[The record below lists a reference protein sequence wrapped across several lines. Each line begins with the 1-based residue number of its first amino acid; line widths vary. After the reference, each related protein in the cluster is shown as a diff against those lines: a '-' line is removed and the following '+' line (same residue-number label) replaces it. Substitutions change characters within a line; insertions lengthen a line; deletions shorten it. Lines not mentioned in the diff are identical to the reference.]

1 MQIVVIDSEEKINTI
16 LPVLDDMVSE
26 GIVVMSEVNV
36 IKYTHRDVNA
46 DLM

>member
-1 MQIVVIDSEEKINTI
+1 
-16 LPVLDDMVSE
+16 MVGE

-46 DLM
+46 QLL